1 MANAAV
7 ASFPSPAR
15 SLPLSTRPPLDGI
28 IQGLKYDGALA
39 NARVL
44 GLLLGRSLVALHL
57 HGQVDLLVPMPLHP
71 ARLVERGFNQSFEIA
86 RFVART
92 VRVPCEPYALART
105 RDTASQVKL
114 TRAERE
120 LNVRG
125 AFGRARRSSRID
137 GMRVGLVDDVVT
149 TGSTVIEASHA
160 LLALGAMS
168 VDVWSVGRALPA

>member
-1 MANAAV
+1 MASAAV

-15 SLPLSTRPPLDGI
+15 SLPYEYGPPLDGI

-92 VRVPCEPYALART
+92 VRVPCEPVRSGPHPRHRLAGQA
-105 RDTASQVKL
+105 DP
-114 TRAERE
+114 
-120 LNVRG
+120 RG
-125 AFGRARRSSRID
+125 A
-137 GMRVGLVDDVVT
+137 
-149 TGSTVIEASHA
+149 
-160 LLALGAMS
+160 
-168 VDVWSVGRALPA
+168 